1 MSFRPRDLLR
11 LRGRRT
17 PAEKEPPAPSPREL
31 LAARDAQWNAL
42 LAQYDVRER
51 DDKPRKF
58 SPLLIDNAQR
68 KCFRMR
74 EEDGVRVRIQA
85 ECEGGDE

>member
-1 MSFRPRDLLR
+1 MILRDLLR
-11 LRGRRT
+11 LRGRQKPPET
-17 PAEKEPPAPSPREL
+17 EPPAPSPREL

-42 LAQYDVRER
+42 LDQYDIRPRAEPG
-51 DDKPRKF
+51 PRKF
-58 SPLLIDNAQR
+58 SPLLIDNEKR

-85 ECEGGDE
+85 ECGGGDE